1 MTPARS
7 ITMKNMAGSDD
18 VDHATDQ
25 WNSTAALLAAAPAP
39 AGREAAWD
47 RALAFLEA
55 GHRGGAH
62 LVASVL
68 VVDAGGL
75 VLLARHRRY
84 GQWGP
89 LGGHLDS
96 GDASLGAGAAR
107 ELFEEAGL
115 VAHVH
120 PAPIDVRLSSYP
132 CRTVAEPV
140 LHLDV
145 QFVAFASARAPALVA
160 SDELTGLEWFGA
172 RDRPSMTPAAAEL
185 VDLAGAAAA
194 SRR

>member
-1 MTPARS
+1 
-7 ITMKNMAGSDD
+7 MKNMTGSEA
-18 VDHATDQ
+18 VHHTTDQ
-25 WNSTAALLAAAPAP
+25 WNSTAALLAASPAP
-39 AGREAAWD
+39 TGREAVWD
-47 RALAFLEA
+47 QALVFLGA
-55 GHRGGAH
+55 GHRDGVH

-68 VVDAGGL
+68 VVDVDGL

-84 GQWGP
+84 RRWGP
-89 LGGHLDS
+89 LGGHLEPN
-96 GDASLGAGAAR
+96 GADLCAAAAR

-120 PAPIDVRLSSYP
+120 PAPIDVSPSTYR
-132 CRTVAEPV
+132 CRTVVEPR

-145 QFVAFASARAPALVA
+145 LFVAFAPARAPDLVA

-172 RDRPSMTPAAAEL
+172 RHLPSLTPAVAEL
-185 VDLAGAAAA
+185 VGLADAAAA